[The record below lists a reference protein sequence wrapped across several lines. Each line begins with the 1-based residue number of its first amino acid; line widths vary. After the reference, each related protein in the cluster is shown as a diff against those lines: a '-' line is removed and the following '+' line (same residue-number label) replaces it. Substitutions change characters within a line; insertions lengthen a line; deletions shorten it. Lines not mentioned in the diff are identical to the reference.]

1 MHLRDPS
8 GLLPVVGQV
17 STRLLTGA
25 VVMPNT
31 GHYKTDK
38 SPSGTITSVDI
49 AKRYEDDIHKNTT
62 A

>member
-17 STRLLTGA
+17 STKLLTGA

-38 SPSGTITSVDI
+38 SPSGAITGVEI
-49 AKRYEDDIHKNTT
+49 AKQYEVDLLKNTT

>member
-17 STRLLTGA
+17 STKLLTGA

-31 GHYKTDK
+31 GHYKTEQ
-38 SPSGTITSVDI
+38 SPSGAITGVEI
-49 AKRYEDDIHKNTT
+49 AKQYENDLLKNTT